1 MPPVSE
7 RTQIFLYFF
16 LPAII
21 LPYIVAFLIRRR
33 NQSDFM
39 RAPREVTPDRTYQSM
54 RHMVLAELQGKGID
68 LPARTNPAKPY
79 ALLMDWPVSKAIA
92 TVVAVADGA
101 ASIYCSTA
109 GGLLGG
115 GNSDEK
121 VRQAALHAVA
131 IAAEFRTQML
141 PTKEFPLPDL
151 DTT

>member
-33 NQSDFM
+33 NQSDFI

-68 LPARTNPAKPY
+68 LPARTNPEEPY
-79 ALLMDWPVSKAIA
+79 ALLMGTPWWREGIQTRRFVKLPFTQLLSPRNFALK
-92 TVVAVADGA
+92 
-101 ASIYCSTA
+101 CSPQK
-109 GGLLGG
+109 
-115 GNSDEK
+115 S
-121 VRQAALHAVA
+121 
-131 IAAEFRTQML
+131 FRF
-141 PTKEFPLPDL
+141 PT
-151 DTT
+151 